1 MSPRKKGV
9 TKVIENAYFCNMI
22 VEQNIARLRYL
33 LSLFKMREDD
43 LLSEINEGRKH
54 LIRKDQVFSLQID
67 VKILK
72 KIDTI
77 FEKGLPF
84 YLDPTPLQPTGS
96 MSVFFR
102 KQSFSCPLNFTA
114 KKLVDDYEGLKNYLS
129 SLDILSEI
137 ETIPTIKHCT
147 TATNP
152 RNAAERVRQLIYPK
166 RKCSKSRDFLKNL
179 INNLADQGIL
189 VVEFIEAPN
198 KKDKANIDGFF
209 LGPNFIVLKR
219 QSYYK
224 REIFTLLH
232 ELGHYLL
239 NNEDIESQDVAN
251 MNYASLS
258 AIERWCNDFAYY
270 FLVGEQY
277 EIMDKIQ
284 FADGTNDYC
293 HPIIEQIANTSFISR
308 RALFTRLLYS
318 KRISQP
324 DYENVVR
331 DLEEQYEKIKLQ
343 RAAALVD
350 ADGRKKKISAPQPI
364 YSPMF
369 IRTLSVAYSEG
380 NLRACDLTRMKIPA
394 KVVEGLTSWL

>member
-1 MSPRKKGV
+1 MS
-9 TKVIENAYFCNMI
+9 
-22 VEQNIARLRYL
+22 
-33 LSLFKMREDD
+33 EDD
-43 LLSEINEGRKH
+43 LLSEINKGRKR
-54 LIRKDQVFSLQID
+54 LIRKEQVFSPTID

-77 FEKGLPF
+77 FDKGLPF
-84 YLDPTPLQPTGS
+84 YLDPTPLQQTGA
-96 MSVFFR
+96 MSIFFR
-102 KQSFSCPLNFTA
+102 KQSFSSPLNFTA

-137 ETIPTIKHCT
+137 EIVPTIKHCT

-152 RNAAERVRQLIYPK
+152 RNAAESIRKLIYPK
-166 RKCSKSRDFLKNL
+166 SKCSKPRDFLKIL

-189 VVEFIEAPN
+189 VAEFIEAPN

-209 LGPNFIVLKR
+209 LSPNFIVLKR

-232 ELGHYLL
+232 ELGHYML
-239 NNEDIESQDVAN
+239 NNEDIESLDVAN
-251 MNYASLS
+251 MNYMSLS

-277 EIMDKIQ
+277 EVMDKIQ
-284 FADGTNDYC
+284 YADGTNDYC

-308 RALFTRLLYS
+308 RALFTRLFYS

-324 DYENVVR
+324 DYNNVVK
-331 DLEEQYEKIKLQ
+331 DLEEQYERIEQQ
-343 RAAALVD
+343 RAAALID
-350 ADGRKKKISAPQPI
+350 RDGRRKKISAPQPI

-369 IRTLSVAYSEG
+369 IRTLAAAYSEG
-380 NLRACDLTRMKIPA
+380 NLRAYDLTRMKIPA